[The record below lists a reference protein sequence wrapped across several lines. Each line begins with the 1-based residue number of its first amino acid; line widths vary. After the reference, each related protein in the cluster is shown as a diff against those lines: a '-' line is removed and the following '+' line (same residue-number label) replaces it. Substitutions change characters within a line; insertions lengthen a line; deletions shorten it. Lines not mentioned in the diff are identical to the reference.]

1 MNITSSSFNT
11 TMIQQLQQPQRREP
25 LGSVELANKIIKT
38 SDIDTN
44 NSLSNDEL
52 NISELLFSS
61 IDEDGD
67 SSISRIELQNSLS
80 SILDSVKDFKTSP
93 EQFGQL
99 LENMGL
105 EVPKPP
111 QNTPNISKIADGIFN
126 SNDTNKNGTLS
137 IQELGV
143 SEDLF
148 NKTDLNNDGVL
159 SQKEVEEG
167 LTTLFQNVQSGEIS
181 KEEAGEVLSKLGVP
195 PPPNG
200 EKPQGSGDKS
210 SSSDEEY
217 DEADTNQDGVVSSAE
232 YEAYY
237 GSNNNMKTYAMDLMS
252 TLTNALKNEQ
262 QDKGTQDKL
271 DMSKYKQIMS
281 IVNEQIQDPKTSKM
295 LNTYISNI

>member
-80 SILDSVKDFKTSP
+80 SVLDSVKNFKTSP

-148 NKTDLNNDGVL
+148 KKTDLNNDGVL

-200 EKPQGSGDKS
+200 DKPQGSGDKS

>member
-80 SILDSVKDFKTSP
+80 SVLDSVKDFKTSP

-148 NKTDLNNDGVL
+148 KKTDLNNDGVL

-200 EKPQGSGDKS
+200 DKPQGSGDKS

-281 IVNEQIQDPKTSKM
+281 IVNEQIQDSKTSKM

>member
-80 SILDSVKDFKTSP
+80 SVLDSVKNFKTSP

-167 LTTLFQNVQSGEIS
+167 LTTLFQNVQNGEIS

-200 EKPQGSGDKS
+200 DKPQGSGDKS